1 MNYVNSVNNNK
12 VLGFYW
18 DDEKDVISLK
28 INEVFKE
35 AMDIIPTKRN
45 ILSVIARVYNP
56 VEYLRPIVFKLKILF
71 RKIFKSKI
79 E

>member
-12 VLGFYW
+12 VFGFYW
-18 DDEKDVISLK
+18 DDEKDIISLK

-45 ILSVIARVYNP
+45 ILSVIAHVYNL
-56 VEYLRPIVFKLKILF
+56 VEYLQPIVFKLKILF
-71 RKIFKSKI
+71 QKIFMSKI